1 MEFEGMVC
9 KGILEGIKA
18 KNGAGAMK
26 AKEFWHES
34 LTEESWKKL
43 QELSKETKLTLIGGW
58 AVWLWTKQHKSKDID
73 LVVDFQELAS
83 LKEKY
88 SLEKND
94 RLKKYEIKLQ
104 GFDIDIYLPYYSK
117 LSLPVE
123 ELLKEKV
130 KIEGINTVSCEAL
143 LILKQGAE
151 IDRRKTIKGQK
162 DVIDLLALLFFAP
175 IDFKKYFNLLA
186 KNKKENFAKELI
198 EEINSFNPKDS
209 EKYLGMNFND
219 FSKKK
224 KELLEKIKKTKTQK

>member
-1 MEFEGMVC
+1 MVWERIPKCAKGKDGMGTV
-9 KGILEGIKA
+9 
-18 KNGAGAMK
+18 K

-123 ELLKEKV
+123 E
-130 KIEGINTVSCEAL
+130 
-143 LILKQGAE
+143 
-151 IDRRKTIKGQK
+151 
-162 DVIDLLALLFFAP
+162 
-175 IDFKKYFNLLA
+175 
-186 KNKKENFAKELI
+186 
-198 EEINSFNPKDS
+198 
-209 EKYLGMNFND
+209 
-219 FSKKK
+219 
-224 KELLEKIKKTKTQK
+224 